1 MKAHHELSL
10 QRHQHCAEH
19 WVVVKGEAVVI
30 NNDQK
35 IILKENESTYIS
47 KGSSHQLIN
56 QKDSILEI
64 IEVQSGDYV
73 GEDDIERIH
82 DKYKR

>member
-1 MKAHHELSL
+1 MSL
-10 QRHQHCAEH
+10 QRHQHRTEH

-47 KGSSHQLIN
+47 KGSAHQLIN